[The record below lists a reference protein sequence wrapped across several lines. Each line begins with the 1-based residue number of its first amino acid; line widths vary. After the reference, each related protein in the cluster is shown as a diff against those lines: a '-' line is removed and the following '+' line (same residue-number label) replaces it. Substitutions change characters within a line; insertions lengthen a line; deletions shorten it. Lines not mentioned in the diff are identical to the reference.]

1 MKKIYIAG
9 KVSGETQVECAM
21 KFEAVQKQ
29 VEALGF
35 QAINPLEVVGH
46 WDTTWEEAMKKCI
59 KSLLD
64 CEGMVLLPD
73 WEQSTGAQIERKIAE
88 DLGITICNATKDCLQ
103 ILHKN
108 LS

>member
-9 KVSGETQVECAM
+9 KVSGEPIEECTM

-35 QAINPLEVVGH
+35 HAINPLQVVGN
-46 WDTTWEEAMKKCI
+46 WEATWEQAMKKCI
-59 KSLLD
+59 KSLMD
-64 CEGMVLLPD
+64 CDGMVLLPD
-73 WEQSTGAQIERKIAE
+73 WEKSTGAKMERQLAE
-88 DLGITICNATKDCLQ
+88 DLCLTICNASKEGLQ
-103 ILHKN
+103 VLKSN